1 MFRLTWQLHRYL
13 WILLAVS
20 ALPIAVGSNKALAQL
35 TPGYTEGRWV
45 IGSTAACQTRY
56 YRWTFVNGEARFI
69 DQQGVVSIE
78 RVTQW
83 LPSGF
88 LSTSVISESSG
99 TPARW
104 EYRFLGSNS
113 VQVNNLTG
121 ARSFVLNRCPA
132 EMERASTPAPT
143 PPPTT
148 SQNRIGPS
156 FDCAL
161 AKDALAGLI
170 CGNDQLAW
178 LDLRFTQA
186 YQAMRQQA
194 GDAGQVEL
202 RQEAIDF
209 QTQVYALC
217 RLPKAG
223 FVPPPARPGA
233 EACVARAY
241 QQQRNV
247 WAGRLSAVFQDEAN
261 RPLQQH
267 IQLQGALQDQ
277 GYIPATSRIDGVY
290 GPATR
295 SAITAWQITH
305 NLPSTATLSAS
316 EAQLLTQ
323 NAPGAPTPLPAA
335 TPTYAQP
342 PPAPSLPSRAEIKAD
357 EERRLAISRADA
369 EKAKAE
375 ADKAQAEADRVR
387 AEAEVFAA
395 KERAEAEARRKAAEQ
410 ARAEQEAHGI
420 QP

>member
-1 MFRLTWQLHRYL
+1 M
-13 WILLAVS
+13 LAVS
-20 ALPIAVGSNKALAQL
+20 ALTVAISSNKAWAQL
-35 TPGYTEGRWV
+35 APGYTEGRWV

-56 YRWTFVNGEARFI
+56 YRWTFVNGEARFV
-69 DQQGVVSIE
+69 DQQGVVSNE

-88 LSTSVISESSG
+88 LSTSVNSESSG
-99 TPARW
+99 TQTRW
-104 EYRFLGSNS
+104 EYRFLGPNS

-121 ARSFVLNRCPA
+121 GRSFVLSRCPA
-132 EMERASTPAPT
+132 EMERASTPPAPA
-143 PPPTT
+143 PTT
-148 SQNRIGPS
+148 SLSRVGPS

-161 AKDALAGLI
+161 ARDALAGLI

-186 YQAMRQQA
+186 YQAMRQQV

-209 QTQVYALC
+209 QTQVYASC

-223 FVPPPARPGA
+223 FLPPPARPVA

-247 WAGRLSAVFQDEAN
+247 WASRLSAVFQDETN

-267 IQLQGALQDQ
+267 IQLQAALQEQ

-290 GPATR
+290 GPTTR
-295 SAITAWQITH
+295 SAISAWQITH
-305 NLPSTATLSAS
+305 NLPPTAALSAS

-323 NAPGAPTPLPAA
+323 NAPGVPTPSSAA
-335 TPTYAQP
+335 TPTYTQP
-342 PPAPSLPSRAEIKAD
+342 VPAPSLPSKAEVKAD
-357 EERRLAISRADA
+357 EERRLAISRAEAAKAIAEA
-369 EKAKAE
+369 EKAQAD
-375 ADKAQAEADRVR
+375 ADKAR
-387 AEAEVFAA
+387 AEAEVLAA
-395 KERAEAEARRKAAEQ
+395 KERAEAEVRRKAAEQ